1 MKMYRHIVLLLSL
14 SAFSGV
20 SLADDAISYGTLS
33 TTGFGQV
40 IAKPDMAEFTV
51 TIHAEQSQAKAAKQA
66 VDKVVTQFLSTLEG
80 QGIKRADIVSGNLQV
95 LPQYQYPKDKKP
107 ELSGYQAIRHI
118 TVSIYQLDQLNQYLD
133 IALKS
138 GINQVDRIELKTQ
151 NEAKYKQQ
159 ARQAAIKD
167 AKTKAQDLAQGF
179 DTELLGL
186 HSINYRGDSA
196 IPVMAKSMM
205 MESRV
210 ADQGYQDQSIDI
222 RDQVD
227 VVYKIK
233 Q

>member
-1 MKMYRHIVLLLSL
+1 MKSNLSKAVLVLTCV
-14 SAFSGV
+14 FSSV
-20 SLADDAISYGTLS
+20 VLADPESPATLS

-40 IAKPDMAEFTV
+40 VAQPDMAEFTV
-51 TIHAEQSQAKAAKQA
+51 AIQAEQSQAKAAKQA
-66 VDKVVTQFLSTLEG
+66 VDKVVTQLLTSLEG

-95 LPQYQYPKDKKP
+95 LPQYHYPKDKKR
-107 ELSGYQAIRHI
+107 ELTGYQAIRHI
-118 TVSIYQLDQLNQYLD
+118 TVSIYQLDKLNQYLD

-167 AKTKAQDLAQGF
+167 AKQKAQDLATGF
-179 DTELLGL
+179 ETELVGIQ
-186 HSINYRGDSA
+186 SIHYRGDSA

-227 VVYKIK
+227 VVYRIK